1 MTTAGMPRLKLRRL
15 VTMLALA
22 SGIIAFVNTLYAA
35 YLVQREQLI
44 ANTLEANRAYAIKQA
59 EVTDLYIESIQR
71 QLTLAANRA
80 PALLGSRPAM
90 EDELA
95 RLVHQTDGVMTAAI
109 TDKNGTILATA
120 PAHLGMEG
128 KTLVPQQ
135 LASGPQRLEGRISAP
150 YIGMAGH
157 LILAFSEPF
166 LDTGGAYA
174 GTIVTAIPLRQG
186 NELDKLVGDH
196 FYRDGSYLYVV
207 DGEGNII
214 YHKDKERIGTSERD
228 NAVVE
233 AVLRGETGA
242 MPVVNTRGTHL
253 LAGYAA
259 LKHAGWGVVAQRPLD
274 ETLRP
279 LQSLTYRIVLYAL
292 PVGLIMFLA
301 IYLLGRWISRPLE
314 ELAQV
319 IERDQPGATADDLGR
334 IKGWYY
340 EAARLRNAVTMSQH
354 SQNQRIDKLNSD
366 TITDP
371 MTGLINRRG
380 LALQVAKQQ
389 QARQAFAVLAL
400 DLDHFKRVNDTF
412 GHAAGDQVLI
422 ALAGILR
429 TSIRGEDMPCR
440 VGGEEFLV
448 LMPDASPA
456 IAGKVAE
463 RIRSATAGHTM
474 PQAVGHITVSIGVA
488 LWPAD
493 DPAIEQVLV
502 KADQALYRA
511 KHSGRNRVEA
521 WSTAAAM
528 RSDGVGIREG

>member
-1 MTTAGMPRLKLRRL
+1 MTPAAMPRLKLRRL
-15 VTMLALA
+15 VTVLALA
-22 SGIIAFVNTLYAA
+22 SGVIAFANTLYAA

-44 ANTLEANRAYAIKQA
+44 ANTLEANRAYAVKLA
-59 EVTDLYIESIQR
+59 EVTDIYIESIQR
-71 QLTLAANRA
+71 QLVLSAERA
-80 PALLGSRPAM
+80 PGLLGSKSAM

-95 RLVHQTDGVMTAAI
+95 RLVHQTDGAMTAAI
-109 TDKNGTILATA
+109 ADKSGTVLATA
-120 PAHLGMEG
+120 PANPDFEG
-128 KTLVPQQ
+128 KTLVGQQ
-135 LASGPQRLEGRISAP
+135 LAAGQKRLSGQISTP
-150 YIGMAGH
+150 YVGMAGH
-157 LILAFSEPF
+157 LILAFSEPY
-166 LDTGGAYA
+166 LDSAGTFA
-174 GTIVTAIPLRQG
+174 GTIITALPLQQG
-186 NELDKLVGDH
+186 NEFDKLVGDH
-196 FYRDGSYLYVV
+196 FYRDGSYLYVI
-207 DGEGNII
+207 DGDGNII
-214 YHKDKERIGTSERD
+214 YHKDKERIGTSERH

-259 LKHAGWGVVAQRPLD
+259 LKNGGGGVVAQRPLD

-279 LQSLTYRIVLYAL
+279 LQSLTNRIVLYAL
-292 PVGLIMFLA
+292 PVGLLMFLL

-319 IERDQPGATADDLGR
+319 IERDQPGASGGDLGK

-340 EAARLRNAVTMSQH
+340 EAARLRNAVTMSQN
-354 SQNQRIDKLNSD
+354 SQTRRIDKLSSD

-380 LALQVAKQQ
+380 LALQIAALQRTQQ
-389 QARQAFAVLAL
+389 PFAVLAL

-429 TSIRGEDMPCR
+429 TCVRAEDAPCR
-440 VGGEEFLV
+440 VGGEEFLI
-448 LMPDASPA
+448 LMPDASRD

-463 RIRSATAGHTM
+463 RIRAATASQLM
-474 PQAVGHITVSIGVA
+474 PQAVGHVSVSIGIA

-493 DPAIEQVLV
+493 DPDIDKVMA
-502 KADQALYRA
+502 KADQALYQA
-511 KHSGRNRVEA
+511 KNSGRDRVQV
-521 WSTAAAM
+521 WSAA
-528 RSDGVGIREG
+528 SP

>member
-1 MTTAGMPRLKLRRL
+1 MATAAMPRLKLRRL
-15 VTMLALA
+15 VTVLALA
-22 SGIIAFVNTLYAA
+22 SGAIAFVNTLYAA

-44 ANTLEANRAYAIKQA
+44 ANTLEANRAYAVKLA

-71 QLTLAANRA
+71 QLVLSAERA
-80 PALLGSRPAM
+80 PGLLGSRSAM
-90 EDELA
+90 DDELA
-95 RLVHQTDGVMTAAI
+95 RLVHQTDGAMTAAI
-109 TDKNGTILATA
+109 ADKNGTILATV
-120 PAHLGMEG
+120 PANPDFEG
-128 KTLVPQQ
+128 KTLVRQQ
-135 LASGPQRLEGRISAP
+135 LASGPKRLTGQISTP
-150 YIGMAGH
+150 YVGMAGQ
-157 LILAFSEPF
+157 LILAFSEPYK
-166 LDTGGAYA
+166 DAKGAYA
-174 GTIVTAIPLRQG
+174 GTILTAMSLRQG
-186 NELDKLVGDH
+186 NEFDKLVGDH

-207 DGEGNII
+207 DGDGNII
-214 YHKDKERIGTSERD
+214 YHKDKERIGTSERN

-259 LKHAGWGVVAQRPLD
+259 LKNGGWGVVAQRPLD

-279 LQSLTYRIVLYAL
+279 LQNLTGRIVLYAL

-319 IERDQPGATADDLGR
+319 IERDQPGASAGDLDK

-340 EAARLRNAVTMSQH
+340 EAARLRNAVTMSQS
-354 SQNQRIDKLNSD
+354 SQTRRIDKLNTD

-380 LALQVAKQQ
+380 LALQIATL
-389 QARQAFAVLAL
+389 RQTKRPFAALAL
-400 DLDHFKRVNDTF
+400 DLDHFKRVNDTY

-422 ALAGILR
+422 ALAAILR
-429 TSIRGEDMPCR
+429 TCVRAEDAPCR

-448 LMPDASPA
+448 LMPDASRDA
-456 IAGKVAE
+456 AERVAE
-463 RIRSATAGHTM
+463 RIRAATASHAM
-474 PQAVGHITVSIGVA
+474 PQGVGHVTVSIGIA
-488 LWPAD
+488 LWPSD
-493 DPAIEQVLV
+493 DLDIEKVMG

-511 KHSGRNRVEA
+511 KNSGRNRVA
-521 WSTAAAM
+521 VWSAAE
-528 RSDGVGIREG
+528 ITE

>member
-1 MTTAGMPRLKLRRL
+1 MTPAAMPRLKLRRL
-15 VTMLALA
+15 ITVLALA

-44 ANTLEANRAYAIKQA
+44 ANTLEANRAYAVKLA

-71 QLTLAANRA
+71 QLVLSAERA
-80 PALLGSRPAM
+80 PRLVGSKSAL

-95 RLVHQTDGVMTAAI
+95 RLVHQTDGAMTAAI
-109 TDKNGTILATA
+109 TDKNGAVLATV
-120 PAHLGMEG
+120 PENPGFEG
-128 KTLVPQQ
+128 KTLVRPQ
-135 LASGPQRLEGRISAP
+135 LASGPQRLTGQISTP
-150 YIGMAGH
+150 YVGMAGN
-157 LILAFSEPF
+157 LVLAFSEPY
-166 LDTGGAYA
+166 LDAQGAYA
-174 GTIVTAIPLRQG
+174 GTIITALPLQQG
-186 NELDKLVGDH
+186 NEFDKLVGDH

-207 DGEGNII
+207 DGDGNII
-214 YHKDKERIGTSERD
+214 YHKDKERIGTSERN

-242 MPVVNTRGTHL
+242 MPVVNTRGAHL

-259 LKHAGWGVVAQRPLD
+259 LKNGGWGVVAQRPLD

-279 LQSLTYRIVLYAL
+279 LQSLTSRIVLYAL
-292 PVGLIMFLA
+292 PLGLLMFLL

-319 IERDQPGATADDLGR
+319 IERDQPDASAGDLGK

-340 EAARLRNAVTMSQH
+340 EAARLRNAVAMSQN
-354 SQNQRIDKLNSD
+354 SQTRRIDKLSSD

-380 LALQVAKQQ
+380 LALQIAALQRTQQ
-389 QARQAFAVLAL
+389 PFAVLAL

-429 TSIRGEDMPCR
+429 TCVRAEDAPCR
-440 VGGEEFLV
+440 VGGEEFLI
-448 LMPDASPA
+448 LMPDASRDT
-456 IAGKVAE
+456 AGKVAE
-463 RIRSATAGHTM
+463 RIRAATASQLM
-474 PQAVGHITVSIGVA
+474 PQAVGHVTVSIGIA
-488 LWPAD
+488 LWPSD
-493 DPAIEQVLV
+493 GPDIEKVMAR
-502 KADQALYRA
+502 ADQALYRA
-511 KHSGRNRVEA
+511 KNSGRDRVA
-521 WSTAAAM
+521 FWTAAEIT
-528 RSDGVGIREG
+528 G

>member
-1 MTTAGMPRLKLRRL
+1 MTNAAMPRLKLRRL
-15 VTMLALA
+15 VTVLALA

-71 QLTLAANRA
+71 QLILAAERA
-80 PALLGSRPAM
+80 PRLLGSKPAM

-95 RLVHQTDGVMTAAI
+95 RLVHQTDGIMTAAI
-109 TDKNGTILATA
+109 ADKNGTILATA
-120 PAHLGMEG
+120 PADAGFDGRTLVRQPLATGAQRLKGQISTPYVGMEG
-128 KTLVPQQ
+128 Q
-135 LASGPQRLEGRISAP
+135 
-150 YIGMAGH
+150 

-166 LDTGGAYA
+166 NDARGAHG
-174 GTIVTAIPLRQG
+174 GTIVTAIHLRQG
-186 NELDKLVGDH
+186 NEFDKLVGDH

-207 DGEGNII
+207 DGDGNII
-214 YHKDKERIGTSERD
+214 YHKDKERIGTSERN

-242 MPVVNTRGTHL
+242 MPVVNTKGTHL

-259 LKHAGWGVVAQRPLD
+259 LKHGGWGVVAQRPLD
-274 ETLRP
+274 ETLYP
-279 LQSLTYRIVLYAL
+279 LQSLTGRIVLYAL
-292 PVGLIMFLA
+292 PVGLIMFLV

-319 IERDQPGATADDLGR
+319 IERDQPGASIGELDQ

-340 EAARLRNAVTMSQH
+340 EAARLRNAVTMSQS
-354 SQNQRIDKLNSD
+354 SQTRRIDKLNTD

-380 LALQVAKQQ
+380 LALQVATLRQTQQ
-389 QARQAFAVLAL
+389 PFAALAL

-422 ALAGILR
+422 ALANILR
-429 TSIRGEDMPCR
+429 ACIRAEDAPCR
-440 VGGEEFLV
+440 VGGEEFLI
-448 LMPDASPA
+448 LMPHASRDTA
-456 IAGKVAE
+456 EIAAE
-463 RIRSATAGHTM
+463 RIRTATASHVM
-474 PQAVGHITVSIGVA
+474 PQAVGHVTVSIGIA
-488 LWPAD
+488 LWPSD
-493 DPAIEQVLV
+493 DPDIEKVLG

-511 KHSGRNRVEA
+511 KNSGRNRVAA
-521 WSTAAAM
+521 WSAAE
-528 RSDGVGIREG
+528 ITE